1 MNIGLYFTKE
11 ARSSHRTKSIRG
23 AQCHS
28 FIVALQAICSELG
41 TIGSLFQSSAS
52 LIKKICFQLISSFKV
67 SEMRE
72 VNKSI
77 FFPVIAGKHGRR
89 LGTSQRDREKQ
100 QMREKRSGRLCVII
114 EQELS
119 GTASEL
125 NRGPW
130 SHQKCNDSKCKNM
143 NSN

>member
-1 MNIGLYFTKE
+1 MNIGLYFTNE
-11 ARSSHRTKSIRG
+11 ARSSHRTKSMRG

-41 TIGSLFQSSAS
+41 TIGSQFQLSAS

-77 FFPVIAGKHGRR
+77 LFPSDSRKGWEEVGNI
-89 LGTSQRDREKQ
+89 TEKQ
-100 QMREKRSGRLCVII
+100 RERANEGEKKWEAVCD
-114 EQELS
+114 
-119 GTASEL
+119 
-125 NRGPW
+125 N
-130 SHQKCNDSKCKNM
+130 
-143 NSN
+143 